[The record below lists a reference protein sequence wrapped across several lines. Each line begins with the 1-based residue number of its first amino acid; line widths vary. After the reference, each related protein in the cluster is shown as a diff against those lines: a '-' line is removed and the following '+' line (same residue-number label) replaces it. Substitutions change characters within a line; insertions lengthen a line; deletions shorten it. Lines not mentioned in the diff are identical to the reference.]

1 MTSFGSVDM
10 KESGLYDNIQYAD
23 GTKENKNTRAL
34 DGPLSPPPSRENTN
48 SDKKQSNGTAQIN
61 GPPQSSG
68 DSGKSGIEDEGE
80 KKKGF
85 LRKLF

>member
-1 MTSFGSVDM
+1 M

-23 GTKENKNTRAL
+23 GTKENKNMRAL
-34 DGPLSPPPSRENTN
+34 DGPLSPPPSREAENN
-48 SDKKQSNGTAQIN
+48 GDGVQSNGIAPKN
-61 GPPQSSG
+61 GAVQSSG